1 MSFTPIIDVAIGLVF
16 VYLLLGLIATGVQEV
31 LTSYLSVRGKLLKQA
46 IADLTGGGSQSASL
60 FVSVFHHPLVTST
73 AATKLPS
80 YLPSHTFALA
90 VIDTLS
96 KGGQAPVFSQIEQ
109 GLISLPAGPARDSLA
124 VLVKNAA
131 GDLDALKLSI
141 ATWFDDAMDR
151 VSGVYKRGSQYFA
164 VTLGLALAIGLNV
177 DSVSLANRLWHD
189 EALRNSVVT
198 QAEALDNIQKQLT
211 SSPPKSDQEKLQA
224 AKDNLKTNLAAL
236 QGLSLPI
243 GWQDA
248 GLCAPPG
255 AGVQLAAK
263 DPCAKA
269 AEQKPGSFDFWLW
282 RVKVYF
288 WHIGIVG
295 FLLAVMGWCITAIA
309 TAMGAPFWFDMLRN
323 LFNVR
328 GAGPKP
334 AKADGTG
341 GGT

>member
-31 LTSYLSVRGKLLKQA
+31 LTSYYSVRGRLLKQA
-46 IADLTGGGSQSASL
+46 IADLTGGGSQSDSL
-60 FVSVFHHPLVTST
+60 FVSIFHHPLVSST

-80 YLPSHTFALA
+80 YLPSRTFALA
-90 VIDTLS
+90 VVDTLS

-109 GLISLPAGPARDSLA
+109 GLTSLPPGPARDSLTI
-124 VLVKNAA
+124 LVKNAA

-164 VTLGLALAIGLNV
+164 IGLGLALAIGLNV
-177 DSVSLANRLWHD
+177 DSVSLANRLWQD
-189 EALRNSVVT
+189 QALRNSVVT
-198 QAEALDNIQKQLT
+198 QAAAYDNAQHQLASD
-211 SSPPKSDQEKLQA
+211 SSASDEEKLKA
-224 AKDNLKTNLAAL
+224 AQDNLKTNLAAL

-243 GWQDA
+243 GWQEA
-248 GLCAPPG
+248 GKCATPE
-255 AGVQLAAK
+255 AGTQLDPD
-263 DPCAKA
+263 DPCKKA
-269 AEQKPGSFDFWLW
+269 ADQKPGTFGFWMW
-282 RVKVYF
+282 RVNVYF
-288 WHIGIVG
+288 WHIGVVG

-309 TAMGAPFWFDMLRN
+309 TAMGAPFWFDLLRN